1 MFIIFA
7 VLGLVVGAVVGAL
20 IGAVAGAVI
29 GFLGRMFYPLIFVMN
44 IMDGITGDFWLSH
57 LWLIIVLAAVGGA
70 VGGIFGAISG
80 WCSGFSE

>member
-7 VLGLVVGAVVGAL
+7 VLGFVAGAVVGAL

-29 GFLGRMFYPLIFVMN
+29 GFIGRLFYPLIFVMN
-44 IMDGITGDFWLSH
+44 IMDGITEDFWLSH
-57 LWLIIVLAAVGGA
+57 LWLIILLAAVFGT